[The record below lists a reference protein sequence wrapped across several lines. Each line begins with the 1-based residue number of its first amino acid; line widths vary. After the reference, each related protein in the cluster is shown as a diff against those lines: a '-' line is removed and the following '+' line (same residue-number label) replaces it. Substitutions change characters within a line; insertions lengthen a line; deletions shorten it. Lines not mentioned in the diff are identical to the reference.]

1 MDSGVQI
8 PTETLN
14 PLRHKQPS
22 KTTKG
27 KSNMASKA
35 IIDDTKQ
42 VAADVDCGTVARM
55 SLSELLYHALTREGS
70 PFQIASGAKAA

>member
-1 MDSGVQI
+1 
-8 PTETLN
+8 
-14 PLRHKQPS
+14 
-22 KTTKG
+22 
-27 KSNMASKA
+27 MASKA